1 MKAKVEGGGHAP
13 NFLKLL
19 LEITLTTLDFS
30 KSFNEIEMNKIYF
43 QN

>member
-19 LEITLTTLDFS
+19 LEIIDHLGLF
-30 KSFNEIEMNKIYF
+30 KVL
-43 QN
+43 Q